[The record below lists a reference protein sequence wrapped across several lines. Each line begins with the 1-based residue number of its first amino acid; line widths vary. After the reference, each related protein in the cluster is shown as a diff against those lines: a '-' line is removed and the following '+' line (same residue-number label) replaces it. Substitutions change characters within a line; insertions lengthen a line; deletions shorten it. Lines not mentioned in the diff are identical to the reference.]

1 MAEVIQAAATKYLL
15 GLPEVVNAVGKF
27 PTTLKPFIFRDEIL
41 VNLEDGQY
49 VAVSAIV
56 VEDGGPLAVNTL
68 TRFRAR
74 RLRITIWANGT
85 RDAIGNLINPG
96 SVEDKI
102 NDTFLV
108 LDKYM
113 HRTDPQPIMWNTFPT
128 IHCDRIGDLSEPVSI
143 TDGDGIKIATVV
155 YAVFF

>member
-1 MAEVIQAAATKYLL
+1 MAEVLQAAATKYLL
-15 GLPEVVNAVGKF
+15 GVPEVVNSVGKF
-27 PTTLKPFIFRDEIL
+27 PVSLKPFIFRDEIL

-49 VAVSAIV
+49 SAVSAIV
-56 VEDGGPLAVNTL
+56 VEDGGPLAVTTL

-74 RLRITIWANGT
+74 RLRITIWANGI
-85 RDAIGNLINPG
+85 RDGQGNLTNPA

-113 HRTDPQPIMWNTFPT
+113 HRTDPQPVMWNTFPT
-128 IHCDRIGDLSEPVSI
+128 IHCDRIGDISEPVGV
-143 TDGDGIKIATVV
+143 TDGDGIKIATVT